1 MLNEKT
7 EEYILENMNL
17 VRYMASRYF
26 TKNIGIEYE
35 DLVSY
40 GTMGLIEAA
49 NSYKEDKNCK
59 FSTYA
64 SLKIKAAIIDEIRRH
79 SPISRRDVSKV
90 NEYNCAVE
98 SLQNKLLREPKADEI
113 AKYLNIQSEE
123 VNKIENTINLMST
136 TSLDTVIFQGNNEV
150 SIIDTIKEDD
160 SLSPESIIEEKEKLE
175 ILTKAID
182 MLKEKDKL
190 VLALYYYEELTLKEL
205 GYILE
210 KSRDEFFLYEG
221 SEELERAIKEKQ
233 YTRLN
238 KKAES
243 WSISNIQNKIRRL
256 EEEELISE
264 KQIEYLR
271 KVFHLDKEM
280 SEEKGIDFKG

>member
-59 FSTYA
+59 FSI
-64 SLKIKAAIIDEIRRH
+64 KIKAAIIDEIRRH

-190 VLALYYYEELTLKEL
+190 VLALYYYEELTLKEI

-210 KSRDEFFLYEG
+210 VSESRVSQLH
-221 SEELERAIKEKQ
+221 SRAIVNLRNTIKK
-233 YTRLN
+233 LN
-238 KKAES
+238 YK
-243 WSISNIQNKIRRL
+243 IS
-256 EEEELISE
+256 
-264 KQIEYLR
+264 
-271 KVFHLDKEM
+271 
-280 SEEKGIDFKG
+280 

>member
-160 SLSPESIIEEKEKLE
+160 SLSPESIIEEK
-175 ILTKAID
+175 
-182 MLKEKDKL
+182 DKL
-190 VLALYYYEELTLKEL
+190 VLALYYYEELTLKEI

-210 KSRDEFFLYEG
+210 VSESRVSQLH
-221 SEELERAIKEKQ
+221 SRAIVNLRNTIKK
-233 YTRLN
+233 LN
-238 KKAES
+238 YK
-243 WSISNIQNKIRRL
+243 IS
-256 EEEELISE
+256 
-264 KQIEYLR
+264 
-271 KVFHLDKEM
+271 
-280 SEEKGIDFKG
+280 

>member
-1 MLNEKT
+1 MVDIQN
-7 EEYILENMNL
+7 EEYVLENMNL
-17 VRYMASRYF
+17 VKFIASKYF

-136 TSLDTVIFQGNNEV
+136 TSLDTVIFEGNTDV
-150 SIIDTIKEDD
+150 SIIDTIKEDE
-160 SLSPESIIEEKEKLE
+160 SLLPENIIEEDEKLN
-175 ILTKAID
+175 ILTRAID

-190 VLALYYYEELTLKEL
+190 VLSLYYYEELTLKEI
-205 GYILE
+205 GRVLE
-210 KSRDEFFLYEG
+210 VSESRVCQLH
-221 SEELERAIKEKQ
+221 SRAIVNLRNAMK
-233 YTRLN
+233 RLN
-238 KKAES
+238 Y
-243 WSISNIQNKIRRL
+243 NIA
-256 EEEELISE
+256 
-264 KQIEYLR
+264 
-271 KVFHLDKEM
+271 
-280 SEEKGIDFKG
+280 